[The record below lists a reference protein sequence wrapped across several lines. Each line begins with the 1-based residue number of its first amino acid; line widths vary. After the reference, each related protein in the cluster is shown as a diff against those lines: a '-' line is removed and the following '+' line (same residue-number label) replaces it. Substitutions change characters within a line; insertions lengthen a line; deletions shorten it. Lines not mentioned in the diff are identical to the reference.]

1 MLDDEDEDSMDIQ
14 DEDIDQY
21 LENEN
26 KGLAQQHQH
35 PITTNSGQYWM

>member
-1 MLDDEDEDSMDIQ
+1 MMDDEDEDSMDIQ

-26 KGLAQQHQH
+26 KGLAQHQ
-35 PITTNSGQYWM
+35 TNSGQYRM

>member
-1 MLDDEDEDSMDIQ
+1 MMDDEDEDSMDIQ

-26 KGLAQQHQH
+26 KGLAQQH
-35 PITTNSGQYWM
+35 